1 MKKLIYLLVLV
12 GITGFAQIKGN
23 KNIETKSYEL
33 SKLEVVKI
41 NFYAK
46 ITIDQSAPEGMS
58 ITTDSNLFEYIDTEV
73 VDGVLNLDQI
83 KWISPSQ
90 DAKIVI
96 GAPNLKRL
104 EHGTHDYTKLVN
116 IKSDA
121 LSILATVGNVSI
133 EGTTKELRVGCE
145 LATVDAS
152 KLMAQEVYVN
162 IWKWGT
168 VKVSPVNKLAGEV
181 SNDGKLL
188 YTQKPSTIKVKTKSS
203 GVVLP
208 LEESYS
214 LKNPEAVYIRFKI
227 KNNSDD
233 RHNFKVVGPKPEGGK
248 FGYGFPM
255 NPNAVRKENW
265 TVGTKIYKVNG
276 LGFKKLIRVIELDD
290 QGKTVSLF
298 N

>member
-96 GAPNLKRL
+96 GAPNLKRV

-121 LSILATVGNVSI
+121 LSILATYIVSFFYCNFLL
-133 EGTTKELRVGCE
+133 TQCE
-145 LATVDAS
+145 PDGLNAIGFMLLNLFVIAPSIIVYSIVYFFMPKKGS
-152 KLMAQEVYVN
+152 KH
-162 IWKWGT
+162 
-168 VKVSPVNKLAGEV
+168 VS
-181 SNDGKLL
+181 
-188 YTQKPSTIKVKTKSS
+188 
-203 GVVLP
+203 
-208 LEESYS
+208 
-214 LKNPEAVYIRFKI
+214 
-227 KNNSDD
+227 
-233 RHNFKVVGPKPEGGK
+233 
-248 FGYGFPM
+248 
-255 NPNAVRKENW
+255 
-265 TVGTKIYKVNG
+265 
-276 LGFKKLIRVIELDD
+276 
-290 QGKTVSLF
+290 
-298 N
+298 

>member
-1 MKKLIYLLVLV
+1 MKKLFYLLVLV
-12 GITGFAQIKGN
+12 GTTSLAQIKGN
-23 KNIETKSYEL
+23 KNIETKNYEV
-33 SKLEVVKI
+33 SNLEVVKVNI
-41 NFYAK
+41 YAK
-46 ITIDQSAPEGMS
+46 VIIDQSAPEGIT
-58 ITTDSNLFEYIDTEV
+58 ITTDSNLFEYFDTEV
-73 VDGVLNLDQI
+73 IDGVLNLDQI

-96 GAPNLKRL
+96 GAPNLKRV
-104 EHGTHDYTKLVN
+104 EHSTHDSTKIVN
-116 IKSDA
+116 INNDA
-121 LSILATVGNVSI
+121 LSILATVGNI
-133 EGTTKELRVGCE
+133 ELEGTTKELRIGCE

-152 KLMAQEVYVN
+152 NIVAQEVYVN
-162 IWKWGT
+162 LWKWGT
-168 VKVSPVNKLAGEV
+168 VKVGPVNKLSGEV

-188 YTQKPSTIKVKTKSS
+188 YTQKPSIMDVKTKSS

-255 NPNAVRKENW
+255 NPNAIRKENW

-276 LGFKKLIRVIELDD
+276 LGFKKLIRAIELEDE
-290 QGKTVSLF
+290 GKTVSLF